1 MNRHN
6 PVEPHTQREST
17 LHVLPEAMEAAIGQA
32 VEERIQQFSSQ
43 SPLLPLWTVKEV
55 ASYLNV
61 SKRTVEHLI
70 ADGEIAPIWIRGQRR
85 FDRETIKAYA
95 HAQVG

>member
-1 MNRHN
+1 MNHHN
-6 PVEPHTQREST
+6 PAEPHTQREST
-17 LHVLPEAMEAAIGQA
+17 PYVLPEAMEAAIDQA
-32 VEERIQQFSSQ
+32 VEERVQQLASQ
-43 SPLLPLWTVKEV
+43 SPLPPLWTVKEV
-55 ASYLNV
+55 ASYLNI

-95 HAQVG
+95 YAQVG

>member
-1 MNRHN
+1 MNHHE

-17 LHVLPEAMEAAIGQA
+17 LPVLPEAMESAIDRA
-32 VEERIQQFSSQ
+32 VEERIQHVASQ
-43 SPLLPLWTVKEV
+43 SPLPPLWTVKEV
-55 ASYLNV
+55 GKYLNV